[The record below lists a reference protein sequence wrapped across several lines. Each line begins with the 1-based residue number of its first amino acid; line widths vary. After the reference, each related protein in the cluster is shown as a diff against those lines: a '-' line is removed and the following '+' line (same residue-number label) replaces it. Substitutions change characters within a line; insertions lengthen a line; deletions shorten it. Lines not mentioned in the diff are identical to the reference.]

1 MTKRIAIV
9 GGGII
14 GLCSAYYLQ
23 KSGHEV
29 HVYDSHDFDD
39 SCSHGNAGMI
49 VPSHV
54 IPLASPG
61 VISKGLKWMFQSSSP
76 FYIHPQLNSSFAKWL
91 YLFYKSCNQKHVN
104 ESVPLLAEMSVKSK
118 ELWREI
124 ATDVNIKLE
133 QKGILML
140 YKSEALAEEEI
151 HSAKIAS
158 ELGLENKVLSK
169 EDLQSLEDV
178 HIDALGAI
186 HYKCDAHISP
196 SESMNALKKH
206 LLSVGVVLNSKAQVD
221 RIEVLSDTKV
231 ELCANFQSEEFDE
244 VLIAS
249 GSWSAEIAK
258 MLHLKLPLL
267 AGKGYSL
274 TIPKEIEQPTIPSIL
289 CEAKVAMTP
298 FQNEFRVAGT
308 MELGARNTAVN
319 PSRVGGIINS
329 IQEYYPDF
337 DIDPLYNQ
345 NAWAGFRPCSPDGLP
360 FIGTHPKYKN
370 VKIATGHAMM
380 GLSLAPI
387 TGLYISEIIN
397 GERKS
402 IPKLEPHRFS

>member
-1 MTKRIAIV
+1 M
-9 GGGII
+9 
-14 GLCSAYYLQ
+14 
-23 KSGHEV
+23 
-29 HVYDSHDFDD
+29 
-39 SCSHGNAGMI
+39 
-49 VPSHV
+49 
-54 IPLASPG
+54 
-61 VISKGLKWMFQSSSP
+61 
-76 FYIHPQLNSSFAKWL
+76 
-91 YLFYKSCNQKHVN
+91 YLFYKFCNQKHVK

-169 EDLQSLEDV
+169 EELQSLEDV

-196 SESMNALKKH
+196 TESMKALKKH
-206 LLSVGVVLNSKAQVD
+206 LLSAGVVLNFKAQVD
-221 RIEVLSDTKV
+221 PIEVLSDTKV

-308 MELGARNTAVN
+308 MELGARNAAVN
-319 PSRVGGIINS
+319 PSRLGGIINS